1 MTESVD
7 RVAEKVISLVGV
19 TKRYGDVTAA
29 HDVTFDVYAG
39 EFLVLLGPSG
49 CGKSTLLR
57 LLCGLDS
64 VDAGRIERNGTVLS
78 SESVCVPPEA
88 RGISLVFQDNAL
100 FPHMTV
106 WNNIAFGLANQPKE
120 AAAERVAEMLDLVR
134 LRDVATRYPHEL
146 SGGQQQRV
154 ALARAL
160 APKPSIVLLD
170 EPFSDLDRSL
180 RIGLREEVRAV
191 LRSTGTAAILVTH
204 DQEEALA
211 LGDRIAVQNDGRIEQ
226 VATPEA
232 LFGDPASRFVAEFIG
247 ATDFLAGEIASNG
260 ILTEIGALQQET
272 DAPIGTAVEVA
283 VRPDDVTLSPDP
295 AAAATVVSRSFNGMS
310 NVYRIRLPSGAF
322 VHSLQPHT
330 LILADGTPVRVKV
343 EPGHKLAY
351 FPNHGGSP

>member
-29 HDVTFDVYAG
+29 HDVTFDVYAE

-78 SESVCVPPEA
+78 GESVCVPPEA

-106 WNNIAFGLANQPKE
+106 RNNVAFGLANQPKE
-120 AAAERVAEMLDLVR
+120 AIAERVAEMLDLVR

-232 LFGDPASRFVAEFIG
+232 LFGNPASRFVAEFVG
-247 ATDFLAGEIASNG
+247 ATDFLVGEIASNG

-272 DAPIGTAVEVA
+272 DAPI
-283 VRPDDVTLSPDP
+283 
-295 AAAATVVSRSFNGMS
+295 
-310 NVYRIRLPSGAF
+310 
-322 VHSLQPHT
+322 
-330 LILADGTPVRVKV
+330 
-343 EPGHKLAY
+343 
-351 FPNHGGSP
+351 